1 MIDRVRP
8 RRRDPQRAVSGG
20 QPERATRY
28 RNLVNPFEPVR
39 LFSDDQIE
47 RMHLAAL
54 GILERQ
60 GMRVLSARGRAA
72 LAAAGA
78 AVDEG
83 SAMVRLDPAQVSA
96 ALATVPAEVNLVA
109 RNPARSCRVG
119 GRHVVFAPV
128 AGPPSVSDLERG
140 KRTGSI
146 ADFRDFVRLSQAF
159 DVIHVLGQMTEPQ
172 DTSIAERH
180 LDTTLAQLTLGDKVP
195 YFYCRGDGQLTDCFA
210 MLRIAHGI
218 DEAAFGAAARCYSIC
233 NTNSPLQLDVPMT
246 EGIMTFAAHG
256 QLMIVTPFTLAGA
269 MAPVTIPG
277 ALTLAHAEALFGIT
291 LSQIVRPGAPVM
303 YGSFTSNVDMKSGS
317 PAFGTPEYAKA
328 ALGAGQ
334 LARRIGVPWRCSS
347 ATAANAPDAQAA
359 YESQMSLWGALLG
372 GCHFVL
378 HAAGWLEGGLTAS
391 YEKFIL
397 DVEMLQ
403 MFAEL
408 FQPVPASA
416 DEIGIEA
423 VAEVGPGGHFFA
435 AAHTM
440 QRYRDAFYAPLVSDW
455 RNFGAWAEAGA
466 KTATERA
473 GSLWRQTLGAFSP
486 PQMDPAVHEALTD
499 FAERRRAEGG
509 APPLG

>member
-1 MIDRVRP
+1 MRP
-8 RRRDPQRAVSGG
+8 SRRDPHKGRGPAPPQRSI
-20 QPERATRY
+20 RY
-28 RNLVNPFEPVR
+28 RNLVNPFVPVR
-39 LFSDDQIE
+39 IFSDDQLESI
-47 RMHLAAL
+47 HTAAL
-54 GILERQ
+54 GILEHQ
-60 GMRVLSARGRAA
+60 GMRILSSRGRAV

-78 AVDEG
+78 CVDE
-83 SAMVRLDPAQVSA
+83 SSQMVRMDPALVA
-96 ALATVPAEVNLVA
+96 NALASVPAVA
-109 RNPARSCRVG
+109 DLIAGNPQRSCRVG
-119 GRHVVFAPV
+119 GPHVVFAPV
-128 AGPPSVSDLERG
+128 AGPPSVSDLQRG
-140 KRTGSI
+140 KRTGTL
-146 ADFRDFVRLSQAF
+146 ADFEDLVRLSQAF

-172 DTSIAERH
+172 DVPVQVRH
-180 LDTTLAQLTLGDKVP
+180 LATTLAQLTLGDKVP
-195 YFYCRGDGQLTDCFA
+195 YFYCRGDAQLSDCFQ

-218 DEAAFGAAARCYSIC
+218 DEATFHAAPRCYSIC

-246 EGIMTFAAHG
+246 EGIIEFATHG

-269 MAPVTIPG
+269 MAPVTIAG

-291 LSQIVRPGAPVM
+291 LTQIVRRGAPVM

-328 ALGAGQ
+328 AFGAGQ
-334 LARRIGVPWRCSS
+334 LARRINVPWRCSS
-347 ATAANAPDAQAA
+347 ATASNAPDAQAV

-372 GCHFVL
+372 GCHFIL

-391 YEKFIL
+391 FEKFIL

-408 FQPVPASA
+408 FQPVPATA

-440 QRYRDAFYAPLVSDW
+440 QRYRDAFYTPLVSDW
-455 RNFGAWAEAGA
+455 RNYGAWADAGA

-473 GSLWRQTLGAFSP
+473 SAVYRGTLASFQP
-486 PQMDPAVHEALTD
+486 PPMEASVREALTA
-499 FAERRRAEGG
+499 FVERRSREGG
-509 APPLG
+509 AAPLS

>member
-1 MIDRVRP
+1 MRP
-8 RRRDPQRAVSGG
+8 RRRETPRAGG
-20 QPERATRY
+20 AGHAERSTRY
-28 RNLVNPFEPVR
+28 RDLVNPFAPVR
-39 LFSDDQIE
+39 IFSDDQIE
-47 RMHLAAL
+47 SMHVAAL
-54 GILERQ
+54 GILERF
-60 GMRVLSARGRAA
+60 GMRVLSPRGRAA

-78 AVDEG
+78 AVDE
-83 SAMVRLDPAQVSA
+83 STSMVRLETGLVRQ
-96 ALATVPAEVNLVA
+96 ALASVPAEVSLVA
-109 RNPARSCRVG
+109 RNPERSCHIG

-146 ADFRDFVRLSQAF
+146 EDFRDFVKLSQAF

-172 DTSIAERH
+172 DSPVHERH
-180 LDTTLAQLTLGDKVP
+180 LDTSLAQLTLGDKAP
-195 YFYCRGDGQLTDCFA
+195 YFYCRGDEQLADCFA

-218 DEAAFGAAARCYSIC
+218 DAATFEREPRCYAIC
-233 NTNSPLQLDVPMT
+233 NTNSPLQLDLPMT
-246 EGIMTFAAHG
+246 DGIMSFARAG

-291 LSQIVRPGAPVM
+291 LSQLVRPGAPVM

-317 PAFGTPEYAKA
+317 PAFGTPEYTKA
-328 ALGAGQ
+328 AFGAGQ
-334 LARRIGVPWRCSS
+334 LARHIGVPWRCSS

-372 GCHFVL
+372 GCHFIL

-408 FQPVPASA
+408 FQPVAATPE
-416 DEIGIEA
+416 EIGLDA

-440 QRYRDAFYAPLVSDW
+440 QRYRDAFYSPLVSDW
-455 RNFGAWAEAGA
+455 RNFGAWREAGA
-466 KTATERA
+466 HTATERA
-473 GSLWRQTLGAFSP
+473 GALARSTLQAFQP
-486 PQMDPAVHEALTD
+486 PPLDPSVQEELAAFV
-499 FAERRRAEGG
+499 RRRREAGG
-509 APPLG
+509 APPVS